1 MNWFPQLGSGA
12 MAQYPLHRNRR
23 WRAIANT
30 LESGETITLQDAP
43 GGWIEW
49 RLRYEELTD
58 AEVSKLT
65 GFFQISRGEAG
76 AFGFV
81 DPFANL
87 LGWSDNLSKADWQK
101 GLLAVRGGLSDPL
114 GAQRA
119 WDVENGNGAEQS
131 ISQTLAIPGDYTACF
146 SAYVR
151 SDSAGKV
158 GIARDSN
165 RVNVPV
171 GPQWKR
177 IQVSGPATPGAMEST
192 FSIIVSSGSTVRVF
206 GPQVEAQPWP
216 SIYRSTGAA
225 AGILEDTRF
234 RGGELKVV
242 HTAPG
247 LSACQVN
254 LISRM

>member
-1 MNWFPQLGSGA
+1 MNWFPQLASGA
-12 MAQYPLHRNRR
+12 MAQYPLHRNRQ

-30 LESGETITLQDAP
+30 LESGEAITLRDTP

-58 AEVSKLT
+58 AEVAKLT
-65 GFFQISRGEAG
+65 GFFQTSRGEAG
-76 AFGFV
+76 SFGFV

-87 LGWSDNLSKADWQK
+87 LGWSEDLSKPDWQK
-101 GLLAVRGGLSDPL
+101 GLLSVSGGLSDPS
-114 GAQRA
+114 GRQRA
-119 WDVENGNGAEQS
+119 WSAQNGSGAEQS
-131 ISQTLAIPGDYTACF
+131 LAQTLAIPGEYRACF

-151 SDSAGKV
+151 SDSAGVV
-158 GIARDSN
+158 GIARDSS

-177 IQVSGPATPGAMEST
+177 IQISGAAAAGATEST
-192 FSIIVSSGSTVRVF
+192 FSIVLAAGSTVRVF
-206 GPQVEAQPWP
+206 GLQVEAQPWP
-216 SIYRSTGAA
+216 SIYRSTGVA

-234 RGGELKVV
+234 KGGELKVV

-254 LISRM
+254 LISRV